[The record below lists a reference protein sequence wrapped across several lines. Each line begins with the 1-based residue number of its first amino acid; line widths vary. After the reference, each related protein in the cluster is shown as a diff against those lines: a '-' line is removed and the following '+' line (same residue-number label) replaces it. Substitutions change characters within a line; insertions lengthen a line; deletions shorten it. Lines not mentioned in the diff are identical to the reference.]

1 MAMITDV
8 SVRPFHFWSQKVIPL
23 VYDESLSYYEVLG
36 KVVEKLNELIEY
48 VDDYTIDLIKEVV
61 DELFVE
67 ALYDAETETITLT
80 TEIGGN

>member
-1 MAMITDV
+1 MAIGNVTP
-8 SVRPFHFWSQKVIPL
+8 VRPFIFWSQKVIPL

-36 KVVEKLNELIEY
+36 KVVQKLNELIGY
-48 VDDYTIDLIKEVV
+48 VDDYTIELIKEVV

-80 TEIGGN
+80 TEIGGD